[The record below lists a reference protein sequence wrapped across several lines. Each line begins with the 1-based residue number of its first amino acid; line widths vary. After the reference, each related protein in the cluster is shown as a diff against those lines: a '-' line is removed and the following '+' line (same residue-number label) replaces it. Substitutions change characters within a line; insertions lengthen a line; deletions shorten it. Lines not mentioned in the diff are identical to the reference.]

1 MVADM
6 DAEKPFGERKEN
18 SYGRVMDHH
27 NSLHGVRP
35 MKVSIKQ
42 RTGGRKQRLFLC
54 CVPQSASYQALDIV
68 RSASENALLS
78 KDLSKRSMPLVY
90 GRALN

>member
-27 NSLHGVRP
+27 NSLQKETAR
-35 MKVSIKQ
+35 KVA
-42 RTGGRKQRLFLC
+42 
-54 CVPQSASYQALDIV
+54 PAS
-68 RSASENALLS
+68 RSPHPTEFRGCS
-78 KDLSKRSMPLVY
+78 KSKIRDAGSTLAIQHHEVFCD
-90 GRALN
+90 